1 MKAIRYG
8 LTSEEADWV
17 EDVLSNDENSEDLD
31 LVRYFVRGG
40 LTQTQAQSVIH
51 HRGDYMTRIHRKGEG
66 PLWLGQ
72 RGPQC

>member
-17 EDVLSNDENSEDLD
+17 EDVMSNDENSDDYE
-31 LVRYFVRGG
+31 LVRYFIRGG
-40 LTQTQAQSVIH
+40 LTRMQAQSVIH
-51 HRGDYMTRIHRKGEG
+51 HRGDYLTRIHRKGEG
-66 PLWLGQ
+66 PLRLCP